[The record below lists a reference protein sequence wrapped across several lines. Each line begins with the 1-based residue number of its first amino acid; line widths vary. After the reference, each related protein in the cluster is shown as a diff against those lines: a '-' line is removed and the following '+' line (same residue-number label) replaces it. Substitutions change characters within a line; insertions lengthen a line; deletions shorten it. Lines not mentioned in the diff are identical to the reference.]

1 MCLKNKPYRLIE
13 VNNVELQ
20 PKFYFPQLRIAL
32 CLECSKRFEDLRN
45 NQMLREQFLEAIK
58 EADIQ
63 DYDGTADV
71 RIGDAV
77 IKFTGKHLAEIQ
89 EILKQMPE

>member
-1 MCLKNKPYRLIE
+1 
-13 VNNVELQ
+13 
-20 PKFYFPQLRIAL
+20 
-32 CLECSKRFEDLRN
+32 
-45 NQMLREQFLEAIK
+45 MLREQFLEAIK